1 MAVGDEPP
9 EHGEQQPG
17 EHEAG
22 EEGEQGVAPSPVQD
36 RHEHVLVWGGALG
49 HVASRGRKYVTSN
62 IANNCH
68 QDNEPKYFALQI
80 TDTDGVGTKHC
91 IGIPID
97 TI

>member
-36 RHEHVLVWGGALG
+36 RHEHVLVWGSVRA
-49 HVASRGRKYVTSN
+49 RGVTWAE
-62 IANNCH
+62 IC
-68 QDNEPKYFALQI
+68 DLQY
-80 TDTDGVGTKHC
+80 C
-91 IGIPID
+91 N
-97 TI
+97 